1 MKLTHAGISRFRSIG
16 SEPVMI
22 DLTKKINVLVGAN
35 NCGKSNVLRALG
47 SFGQK
52 TESELDMHLREKGT
66 YPIYWLGAE
75 PADKSSPAIRK
86 IGPVFFG
93 RQQTKDGESVEKNP
107 FRAFDWPS
115 FHDCWQEILRPGY
128 QYSGWPGDAE
138 AQSEMIKTALRLFAQ
153 LAAQLP
159 KSVTIPQ
166 FRQISPSDEY
176 SVGGG
181 GIVQVLARWQHPK
194 IGEDANRERFLK
206 IQNLLRVLIES
217 PNVSLEVEHDA
228 SQIVVSN
235 GSLRL
240 PLESYGTGIH
250 QLIILSIAVLGHE
263 NSLVLIEEPEIHLHP
278 LLQRRLLD
286 FLRRETTN
294 RYVITTH
301 SSALITPSQ
310 DLAVTHLWT
319 KDGVTASR
327 LVETTGHSLEALRDL
342 GVRASDILQA
352 NSVIWV
358 EGPSDRIY
366 LRHWLELL
374 YPGEFREGID
384 YSIMFYGGR
393 LLAHVTLGR
402 DVDRDADDLI
412 HLLRINQ
419 HSAILIDSDRRK
431 GADEINETK
440 RRVRTECTKSG
451 SVCWI
456 TDGREIEN
464 YLPADAVAA
473 AYEPLV
479 GKRVEL
485 KIPRYGSLEDS
496 LKKAAG
502 ARNWKSS
509 WSYNDAKPLR
519 AREIIRHITAENI
532 SPEVSAW
539 IKKVAKIIR
548 HES

>member
-1 MKLTHAGISRFRSIG
+1 MKLTHVGISRFRSIG

-47 SFGQK
+47 SFGRK
-52 TESELDMHLREKGT
+52 TEDELDMHFRDKGS
-66 YPIYWLGAE
+66 YPVYWIRIE
-75 PADKSSPAIRK
+75 PDGGTEASMRN

-93 RQQTKDGESVEKNP
+93 RRQTPDGLTIDNSP
-107 FRAFDWPS
+107 FASLDWETFRPYWQS
-115 FHDCWQEILRPGY
+115 FNPGY
-128 QYSGWPGDAE
+128 YYSGRPSEEQVLAE
-138 AQSEMIKTALRLFAQ
+138 KAKVALRIFDQHARE
-153 LAAQLP
+153 LP
-159 KSVTIPQ
+159 NTVTIPQ
-166 FRQISPSDEY
+166 FRKISVAEKY
-176 SVGGG
+176 SVGGA
-181 GIVQVLARWQHPK
+181 GIVTMLARWQHPK
-194 IGEDANRERFLK
+194 IGEDSNRERFLK
-206 IQNLLRVLIES
+206 IQQLLRLLVAS
-217 PNVSLEVEHDA
+217 DSVALEVEHGA
-228 SQIVVSN
+228 EQIVVSN
-235 GSLRL
+235 GTLRL

-250 QLIILSIAVLGHE
+250 QLVILSIAVLGHE

-294 RYVITTH
+294 RYVVTTH
-301 SSALITPSQ
+301 SSALIAPAP
-310 DLAVTHLWT
+310 DIAVTHLWT

-393 LLAHVTLGR
+393 LLAHVTLERG
-402 DVDRDADDLI
+402 DASDADDLI

-464 YLPADAVAA
+464 YLPAGAVAA

-479 GKRVEL
+479 GKQMEL
-485 KIPRYGSLEDS
+485 KIPRHGSLEDS

-502 ARNWKSS
+502 KRNWKSS
-509 WSYNDAKPLR
+509 WSYNDAKPQR
-519 AREIIRHITAENI
+519 AREIVKHITRASLSDELI
-532 SPEVSAW
+532 GW
-539 IKKVAKIIR
+539 MKKLAKVIR
-548 HES
+548 HEP